1 LHGKDNN
8 DYKLKHN
15 FEYMDYAELYEFL
28 RKEKYSEQ
36 LQVLPKNFIEDVS
49 SFLHERRSQIAGGDD
64 FSEDYFKIKKQFENA
79 LSIFRELMRIRKKKL
94 LNLAFAASET
104 GIMKRDFGSLLGFEQ
119 ELFEK
124 IVSAVGEGEKIL
136 QSKLNNTKEKSSE
149 DKMIMVSQP
158 IGEFIDLSGGVVGPF
173 DKGMLINLNSKVAD
187 ILVSEGKANFVDV

>member
-1 LHGKDNN
+1 
-8 DYKLKHN
+8 
-15 FEYMDYAELYEFL
+15 
-28 RKEKYSEQ
+28 
-36 LQVLPKNFIEDVS
+36 
-49 SFLHERRSQIAGGDD
+49 
-64 FSEDYFKIKKQFENA
+64 
-79 LSIFRELMRIRKKKL
+79 MRIRKKKL